1 MLNNTKENSNE
12 VGKEIIIM
20 RKYLWRYRY
29 RYLLGLITLFLVDLL
44 GLLIPEYT
52 GRITD
57 GLSFGTMD
65 RQGIFHMIGLI
76 LLVGCSI
83 AIGRFFW
90 RIFILGSARYIEY
103 ELRNDLFEHL
113 TKLSMRYFNEHKTG
127 DLMAHFT
134 SDINAIR
141 MSIGPAVITS
151 FDAVIM
157 TVMVIVKMIVFVDL
171 KLTLLACVPMVFIL
185 LGGISYGKGIERRFT
200 AKQKAFSDMTDQVQE
215 SISGVRVIK
224 AFVQE
229 QNQII
234 EFAIANRNNKDK
246 NLRVVKLQAI
256 VMPLLDFMIG
266 LSSVAAILYGGRLV
280 TQGTITTGQFVAFNQ
295 YILMLVWPMLAA
307 GDSITFISQGL
318 ASMRRINKIF
328 SEEPEIIDNRK
339 GDMSP
344 MNIEGHIEISHLD
357 FSYQQDKEYQV
368 LCDISVDIPKGT
380 TLAILGPTGSGKT
393 TLVNLLLRMYDTKE
407 GMIMI
412 DGRDIKEYPLDVL
425 RNQIAYVPQDNFL
438 FSDTIQ
444 SNIAFGKRQLMEIT
458 KQKKHSSLFPSREE
472 VLEAHMEYD
481 VNIRGSEVDEAYH
494 DLDEVCEAAKLA
506 CIHDNIMD
514 FTKQYATVV
523 GERGVT
529 MSGGQKQRSSIA
541 RALMKDAPVLIL
553 DDALSAVDTN
563 TEEQI
568 LKNLK
573 MNRQQKTTIMI
584 AHRIS
589 TVQNADYI
597 LVLDDGKKV
606 EYGTHQELM
615 QQNGYY
621 AALYEKQQLERQIEN
636 EE

>member
-1 MLNNTKENSNE
+1 
-12 VGKEIIIM
+12 M

-444 SNIAFGKRQLMEIT
+444 SNIAFGKRQL
-458 KQKKHSSLFPSREE
+458 
-472 VLEAHMEYD
+472 
-481 VNIRGSEVDEAYH
+481 G
-494 DLDEVCEAAKLA
+494 
-506 CIHDNIMD
+506 
-514 FTKQYATVV
+514 
-523 GERGVT
+523 
-529 MSGGQKQRSSIA
+529 RSMP
-541 RALMKDAPVLIL
+541 L
-553 DDALSAVDTN
+553 
-563 TEEQI
+563 
-568 LKNLK
+568 
-573 MNRQQKTTIMI
+573 
-584 AHRIS
+584 
-589 TVQNADYI
+589 
-597 LVLDDGKKV
+597 
-606 EYGTHQELM
+606 
-615 QQNGYY
+615 
-621 AALYEKQQLERQIEN
+621 
-636 EE
+636 